1 MAYPP
6 GTLQIDYARPY
17 EVGSVKVEAMGQRG
31 ESPDGSIWRYGLMGG
46 TTGVANKLYQ
56 SAAPTANWTN
66 EDLHVAWTAG
76 DTSVSFPDGGTNFT
90 VNQLEGGWLI
100 TEETGLLGGR
110 YRVKSTLVTAAS
122 ETICQLED
130 GVSIVGTVAIA
141 DGVSAILNQWNAVV
155 IYPATKPTQAQAGI
169 PCIIHAASAYC
180 WLQTRGVASCASDG
194 STSVLVGNAI
204 RPAKDHAGHVELH
217 DETAVETDFQSLGYA
232 LSTAPDNEF
241 GLYFLQIE

>member
-17 EVGSVKVEAMGQRG
+17 ETGTIKVEAMGQRA
-31 ESPDGSIWRYGLMGG
+31 ECPDGSIWRYSLMGA

-56 SAAPTANWTN
+56 SAAVVANWTN
-66 EDLHVAWTAG
+66 QDLAVAWTAG
-76 DTSVSFPDGGTNFT
+76 DTEVSFHDGGTAFT
-90 VNQLEGGWLI
+90 VNQLEGGHLI

-110 YRVKSTLVTAAS
+110 YRVKSNKVTAAQ
-122 ETICQLED
+122 ETLCTLED

-141 DGVSAILNQWNAVV
+141 DGCSAILNQWNAVI
-155 IYPATKPTQAQAGI
+155 IYPATNPSQGLAGV
-169 PCIIHAASAYC
+169 PCKIHAASAYH
-180 WLQTRGVASCASDG
+180 WEQTRGVASILSDG

-204 RPAKDHAGHVELH
+204 RPSKDDVGAVELH
-217 DETAVETDFQSLGYA
+217 DETAVQTDFQSLGYA
-232 LSTAPDNEF
+232 LSTAPDAEF